1 MKYTATR
8 SGGSSWKSIRDM
20 SGEEFAGTMPV
31 AERQRFDEAS
41 LERYLRAHLPGFRGP
56 LQVRQFRGGQS
67 NPTFLLQGG
76 EGDEYVLRRKP
87 AGALLP
93 SAHAVDREFR
103 VTSALQATGVPVARP
118 LVLCEDPGV
127 IGTMFYVMAY
137 VAGRNFWDATL
148 PELTGTERAAI
159 YDEMNRVLATL
170 HTLDF
175 AALGLADYGR
185 PGNYFARQIGRWG
198 KQYRAS
204 QTEHVVAMEKLL
216 DWLPANIPSGEET
229 ALVHGDYRL
238 DNMIFHATEPRLLAV
253 VDWELSTLG
262 APLADFS
269 YHVMLWR
276 VESGEIR
283 GLKGVDLAELGIPS
297 ERTYMDA
304 YCWRTGRAAIEP
316 RVWEFCMAY
325 NLFRIACI
333 RQGIMKRVL
342 QGTASSRHARESGA
356 LARATAELAW
366 SQVEGRLGG

>member
-1 MKYTATR
+1 
-8 SGGSSWKSIRDM
+8 M

-41 LERYLRAHLPGFRGP
+41 LERYLRAQLPEFRGP

-67 NPTFLLQGG
+67 NPTFLLHSGNG
-76 EGDEYVLRRKP
+76 AEYVLRRKP
-87 AGALLP
+87 AGTLLP

-103 VTSALQATGVPVARP
+103 VTGALHGTAVPVARP
-118 LVLCEDPGV
+118 LVLCEDPAV
-127 IGTMFYVMAY
+127 IGTMFYVMSY
-137 VAGRNFWDATL
+137 VAGRNFWDPTL
-148 PELTGTERAAI
+148 PGFSAAERAAL
-159 YDEMNRVLATL
+159 YDEMNRVLAAL

-185 PGNYFARQIGRWG
+185 PGNYFARQIARWG

-204 QTEHVVAMEKLL
+204 QTEHIEAMEKLL
-216 DWLPANIPSGEET
+216 VWLPDNIPPGEET

-238 DNMIFHATEPRLLAV
+238 DNMIFHPTEPRLLAV

-262 APLADFS
+262 SPLADFS

-283 GLKGVDLAELGIPS
+283 GLKGLDLAALGIPS
-297 ERTYMDA
+297 ERDYMSA
-304 YCWRTGRAAIEP
+304 YCRRTGRGAIEP
-316 RVWEFCMAY
+316 RVWEFCIAY

-342 QGTASSRHARESGA
+342 EGTAASRHAHQSGA